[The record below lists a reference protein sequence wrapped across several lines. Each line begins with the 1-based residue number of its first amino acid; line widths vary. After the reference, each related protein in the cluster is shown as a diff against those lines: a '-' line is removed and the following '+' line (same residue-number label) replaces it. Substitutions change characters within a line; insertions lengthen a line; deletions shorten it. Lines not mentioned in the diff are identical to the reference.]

1 MCGVYR
7 DWSSYAIGETMNAL
21 FQSEA
26 FIDSLKIH
34 CVGVKQI
41 FVQDLYCFLCFQ
53 GQRRDR
59 KLLCCGWLARLKWRA
74 NGLWSS

>member
-7 DWSSYAIGETMNAL
+7 DWSSYALGETMNAL

-34 CVGVKQI
+34 CADVKHKYL
-41 FVQDLYCFLCFQ
+41 FRVYTAFCVSRVKGETGNCYVVD
-53 GQRRDR
+53 GSE
-59 KLLCCGWLARLKWRA
+59 G
-74 NGLWSS
+74 